1 MGSKKA
7 AMKVRWGLLI
17 FCIGI
22 FLIEENQAFAF
33 RQSEPNRHAFQN
45 HDAVEKWG
53 DWNSPTMLNMLLR
66 ATQKAQRLMAYKKKK
81 NNLEE
86 RNRPN
91 LLSEGSQDSIY
102 EQHVKRPQVVQAR
115 PQRKTVPIFNSFST
129 LFKRS
134 LALGSY

>member
-1 MGSKKA
+1 
-7 AMKVRWGLLI
+7 MKVRWGLLI
-17 FCIGI
+17 LVIGI
-22 FLIEENQAFAF
+22 FLIEQNQAFAF

-86 RNRPN
+86 QNRESLNMPN

-102 EQHVKRPQVVQAR
+102 EHHVKRPQLVQAR

-134 LALGSY
+134 PALGSY

>member
-1 MGSKKA
+1 MTDFS
-7 AMKVRWGLLI
+7 
-17 FCIGI
+17 F
-22 FLIEENQAFAF
+22 FLIL
-33 RQSEPNRHAFQN
+33 RHAFQN

-86 RNRPN
+86 RNSPN

-102 EQHVKRPQVVQAR
+102 EQHVKRPQAR
-115 PQRKTVPIFNSFST
+115 PCPFNQILSRFYPD
-129 LFKRS
+129 KI
-134 LALGSY
+134 

>member
-1 MGSKKA
+1 M
-7 AMKVRWGLLI
+7 
-17 FCIGI
+17 
-22 FLIEENQAFAF
+22 
-33 RQSEPNRHAFQN
+33 
-45 HDAVEKWG
+45 EKWE
-53 DWNSPTMLNMLLR
+53 DWNSPAMLNMLLR

-86 RNRPN
+86 QQKREKLNMPN

-115 PQRKTVPIFNSFST
+115 RPQRKTVPIFNSFST

-134 LALGSY
+134 SALDSY

>member
-1 MGSKKA
+1 MGQ
-7 AMKVRWGLLI
+7 
-17 FCIGI
+17 
-22 FLIEENQAFAF
+22 NQAFVF

-86 RNRPN
+86 QNRVSLKTPN

-129 LFKRS
+129 LFTRS
-134 LALGSY
+134 PALGSY